1 MNDLETIKAALSVCE
16 SKGWTDVVRLLDQSE
31 VLGTAWGAACT
42 LQVLD
47 YGTGEWIPCT
57 VAGKTRYSMAHLYR
71 FIRSE
76 LAWDGPV
83 RLAVASA

>member
-31 VLGTAWGAACT
+31 VLGTPWGSACT

-47 YGTGEWIPCT
+47 YGTSDWLPCT
-57 VAGKTRYSMAHLYR
+57 VNGKTQYSMAHLYR

-76 LAWDGPV
+76 LAYDGPV
-83 RLAVASA
+83 RVAVAA